1 MPNEFK
7 YKPTT
12 ALRKI
17 QKLIADG
24 MPQYGDE
31 DQKVFIIQGG
41 QGAGKTIALEMLIID
56 TFVRVKQEITICS
69 AELSK
74 LKGTALN
81 DFIKIMQDW
90 GFYSGNEFNIA
101 SSTYKKDY
109 GHFVEF
115 IGLDKADVG
124 KGRRRKIVYINESNK
139 ITLQQYADI
148 TARADLVIMDYN
160 PDKRFWGHDLIN
172 AFNFINLTYKDNEY
186 LSQAEVSNILSY
198 KKKGYNE
205 DGTIKSKFW
214 ANKWKVFGLGEVGA
228 LDGVILEDWEEVKEV
243 PPEARLLGYGM
254 DFGFS
259 NSYTSVVGVYEYNE
273 TYILDEVFYKRGVY
287 PYQIYQ
293 SIKDEVGSEDVW
305 ADHARPDS
313 IKELK
318 DLGLRIRGA
327 EKPRDAME
335 SFLDKMNRQTFFVS
349 SRSENI
355 KHELNNWTWAKDKGG
370 ESLNVPIKE
379 FDHAMDAVKY
389 LLISK
394 DKYSGRY

>member
-1 MPNEFK
+1 MFQR
-7 YKPTT
+7 TT
-12 ALRKI
+12 AVNRIGAMTARKR
-17 QKLIADG
+17 
-24 MPQYGDE
+24 
-31 DQKVFIIQGG
+31 VVQGG
-41 QGAGKTIALEMLIID
+41 TSASKTYSILAILINKAIKTPNLEISVVSESIPHLRRGA
-56 TFVRVKQEITICS
+56 
-69 AELSK
+69 
-74 LKGTALN
+74 LK
-81 DFIKIMQDW
+81 DFIKIMIWIERYRD
-90 GFYSGNEFNIA
+90 SEFNK
-101 SSTYKKDY
+101 STLTYRFSNGSYIEFFSADQPDKMRGARRNVLY
-109 GHFVEF
+109 VNEANNVHFEAYYQMAIRTSGV
-115 IGLDKADVG
+115 I
-124 KGRRRKIVYINESNK
+124 YI
-139 ITLQQYADI
+139 
-148 TARADLVIMDYN
+148 DYN
-160 PDKRFWGHDLIN
+160 PTAKFWAHTEVLEEKDSEFLQ
-172 AFNFINLTYKDNEY
+172 LTYKDNEA
-186 LSQAEVSNILSY
+186 LPQTIVDEIEANKEKAE
-198 KKKGYNE
+198 
-205 DGTIKSKFW
+205 KSKYW
-214 ANKWKVFGLGEVGA
+214 ANWWRVYGLGEIGA

-273 TYILDEVFYKRGVY
+273 TYVLDEVFYKRGVY

-335 SFLDKMNRQTFFVS
+335 SFLDKMNRRTFFVS

>member
-1 MPNEFK
+1 MFK
-7 YKPTT
+7 RTT
-12 ALRKI
+12 AVNRIGAMTARKR
-17 QKLIADG
+17 
-24 MPQYGDE
+24 
-31 DQKVFIIQGG
+31 VVQGG
-41 QGAGKTIALEMLIID
+41 TSASKTYSILAILINKAIKTPNLEISVVSESIPHLRRGA
-56 TFVRVKQEITICS
+56 
-69 AELSK
+69 
-74 LKGTALN
+74 LK
-81 DFIKIMQDW
+81 DFIKIMIWIERYRD
-90 GFYSGNEFNIA
+90 SEFNK
-101 SSTYKKDY
+101 STLTYRFQNGSY
-109 GHFVEF
+109 IEF
-115 IGLDKADVG
+115 FSAD
-124 KGRRRKIVYINESNK
+124 
-139 ITLQQYADI
+139 Q
-148 TARADLVIMDYN
+148 
-160 PDKRFWGHDLIN
+160 PDKMRGARRNVLYVNEANNIHFEAYYQMAIRTSGVIYIDFNPTAKFWAHTEVLEEEDSEFLK
-172 AFNFINLTYKDNEY
+172 LTYKDNEA
-186 LSQAEVSNILSY
+186 LPQTIVEEIEAN
-198 KKKGYNE
+198 KKKA
-205 DGTIKSKFW
+205 DKSKYW
-214 ANKWKVFGLGEVGA
+214 ANWWRVYGLGEIGA

-243 PPEARLLGYGM
+243 PKEARLLGYGM

-259 NSYTSVVGVYEYNE
+259 NSYTAVVGVYEYNE

-293 SIKDEVGSEDVW
+293 SIKDEVGSEDIW

-379 FDHAMDAVKY
+379 HDHAMDAVKY

>member
-1 MPNEFK
+1 MFQR
-7 YKPTT
+7 TT
-12 ALRKI
+12 AVNRIGAMTARKR
-17 QKLIADG
+17 
-24 MPQYGDE
+24 
-31 DQKVFIIQGG
+31 VVQGG
-41 QGAGKTIALEMLIID
+41 TSASKTYSILAILINKALKEPNLEISVVSESIPHLRRGA
-56 TFVRVKQEITICS
+56 
-69 AELSK
+69 
-74 LKGTALN
+74 LK
-81 DFIKIMQDW
+81 DFIKIMIWIERYKD
-90 GFYSGNEFNIA
+90 SEFNK
-101 SSTYKKDY
+101 STLTYRFHNGSY
-109 GHFVEF
+109 IEF
-115 IGLDKADVG
+115 FSAD
-124 KGRRRKIVYINESNK
+124 
-139 ITLQQYADI
+139 Q
-148 TARADLVIMDYN
+148 
-160 PDKRFWGHDLIN
+160 PDKMRGARRNLLYVNEANNVHFEAYYQMAIRTSGVIYIDFNPTAKFWAHTEVLEEDDSEFLK
-172 AFNFINLTYKDNEY
+172 LTYKDNEA
-186 LSQAEVSNILSY
+186 LPQTIVDEIEANEKKAE
-198 KKKGYNE
+198 
-205 DGTIKSKFW
+205 KSKYW
-214 ANKWKVFGLGEVGA
+214 ANWWRVYGLGEVGA

>member
-1 MPNEFK
+1 MFQR
-7 YKPTT
+7 TT
-12 ALRKI
+12 AVNRIGAMTARKR
-17 QKLIADG
+17 
-24 MPQYGDE
+24 
-31 DQKVFIIQGG
+31 VVQGG
-41 QGAGKTIALEMLIID
+41 TSASKTYSILAILINKAIKTPNLEISVVSESIPHLRRGA
-56 TFVRVKQEITICS
+56 
-69 AELSK
+69 
-74 LKGTALN
+74 LK
-81 DFIKIMQDW
+81 DFIKIMIWIERYRD
-90 GFYSGNEFNIA
+90 SEFNK
-101 SSTYKKDY
+101 STLTYRFSNGSYIEFFSADQPDKMRGARRNVLY
-109 GHFVEF
+109 VNEANNVHFEAYYQMAIRTSGV
-115 IGLDKADVG
+115 I
-124 KGRRRKIVYINESNK
+124 YI
-139 ITLQQYADI
+139 
-148 TARADLVIMDYN
+148 DYN
-160 PDKRFWGHDLIN
+160 PTAKFWAHTEVLEEKDSEFLQ
-172 AFNFINLTYKDNEY
+172 LTYKDNEA
-186 LSQAEVSNILSY
+186 LPQTIVDEIEANKEKAE
-198 KKKGYNE
+198 
-205 DGTIKSKFW
+205 KSKYW
-214 ANKWKVFGLGEVGA
+214 ANWWRVYGLGEIGA

-335 SFLDKMNRQTFFVS
+335 SFLDKMNRRTFFVS